1 MMERLNHQTVKTVL
15 DFIKLLSVKRAVI
28 FKKINVTSVTF
39 VVAQYVAEIKK
50 ARFFYRP

>member
-39 VVAQYVAEIKK
+39 VVAQYIAKIKE
-50 ARFFYRP
+50 ARFLYCP